1 MAPRTGRCAA
11 EHDVSVPAERQS
23 HDPRSGDGLSGVLA
37 VESHGEACVL
47 KLAGDLDAV
56 KARQVAEVVDAI
68 LSRRP
73 RTLILDLRKVT
84 FVASAGAHLVL
95 ESSARTGTDVRIVAA
110 PDAGIWETAPAEPTD
125 AIAVF
130 STLENA
136 LAYE

>member
-1 MAPRTGRCAA
+1 MVPKAG
-11 EHDVSVPAERQS
+11 HDVSVPAERPS
-23 HDPRSGDGLSGVLA
+23 HDPSPGDGLSGILA

-84 FVASAGAHLVL
+84 FVASAGAHLVV
-95 ESSARTGTDVRIVAA
+95 ESPARTGTDARIRIVAV
-110 PDAGIWETAPAEPTD
+110 PDSGIWETVLADTTD

-130 STLENA
+130 STLEEA
-136 LAYE
+136 LACE